1 MLFAGALML
10 VVGGRKNEST
20 ENLPFEAYDTE
31 TSKWYSFMDIPGFRN
46 GVINYNSH
54 LFFYGGFESSTPN
67 IPTNN
72 FSYIDLKFI
81 FSKNKELYLKINL
94 NNEVNSDNGSN
105 DKNVHSTLMS
115 HLNSDNK
122 PYKEFY
128 LNSPTKSVK
137 IAPMAIIAKINNS
150 YHSNDDILKR
160 IPLDNLQE
168 EGKKINVNGSIS
180 QESINLG
187 LKNSKMEELANYFID
202 QLLNPNSMNKIFRPN
217 KNAVEKLIEETQKIL
232 SKEPSILNL
241 TAPIKIFGN
250 INGHFSSLISIFESF
265 GYPDD
270 SFGDIERND
279 YLFLGDYVDRGS
291 QSLDV
296 ICLLFALKLKFPEQ
310 IFLLRG
316 HHEDILVNSV
326 LGFGEE
332 CEIKLKEDIK
342 DKNSIFM
349 KINNLFQYLP
359 FAAVVGKNFFCVHG
373 GIGQTVELINDIGK
387 ISRPFQISHDS
398 NKMSNEQ
405 IIVNELLW
413 TDPLISKNMQEKED
427 KASRS
432 LFGCPEIRSQKFSI
446 QRTNKFLETNNL
458 SMMIRSHE
466 FIKDGY
472 ENQEKKII
480 TFTSCFDYC
489 GVYKNAGGIIYIKKN
504 MNVCPKIIYPQK
516 NESMIQIIQNEKND
530 SKLEKKDS
538 RKLKGLSP
546 LRN

>member
-1 MLFAGALML
+1 ML
-10 VVGGRKNEST
+10 VIGGRKNEST
-20 ENLPFEAYDTE
+20 ENLPFEVYDTE
-31 TSKWYSFMDIPGFRN
+31 TSKWYSFLDIPGFRN
-46 GVINYNSH
+46 GVINYNAN

-72 FSYIDLKFI
+72 FSHIDLKFI
-81 FSKNKELYLKINL
+81 FSKNKELSLKMNL
-94 NNEVNSDNGSN
+94 NNDSN
-105 DKNVHSTLMS
+105 ENEFGEKNVHSTLMS
-115 HLNSDNK
+115 HMNSDFK

-168 EGKKINVNGSIS
+168 EGKKININGSIS

-187 LKNSKMEELANYFID
+187 LKNSKIEELANYFLD
-202 QLLNPNSMNKIFRPN
+202 QLLNPNSINKIFRPN
-217 KNAVEKLIEETQKIL
+217 KNALEKLCEETQKIL

-250 INGHFSSLISIFESF
+250 INGHFDSLINIFENF

-270 SFGDIERND
+270 SYGDIERND

-291 QSLDV
+291 QSLEV
-296 ICLLFALKLKFPEQ
+296 VCLLFALKLRFPEQ

-332 CEIKLKEDIK
+332 CEIKMKEDVR

-359 FAAVVGKNFFCVHG
+359 FGAIVGKNIFCVHG
-373 GIGQTVELINDIGK
+373 GIGQNVKLLNEINK
-387 ISRPFQISHDS
+387 IQRPFQITHDS
-398 NKMSNEQ
+398 NKMTNEQ
-405 IIVNELLW
+405 LIVNELLW
-413 TDPLISKNMQEKED
+413 TDPLITKSMQEKEE
-427 KASRS
+427 KSSRS
-432 LFGCPEIRSQKFSI
+432 LFGCPEIRSKKFSME
-446 QRTNKFLETNNL
+446 RTDQFLEMNNL

-472 ENQEKKII
+472 ENQEQKIV

-504 MNVCPKIIYPQK
+504 MNVCPKILYPQK
-516 NESMIQIIQNEKND
+516 NDSIIQTIKNEKIDN
-530 SKLEKKDS
+530 KLEKKDS